1 MTTAV
6 ITDSNSG
13 VKIEEAEALGICVLP
28 MPIIIDGKTYYENE
42 NITPSEFFSAM
53 MNDSDIST
61 SQPTPGDVL
70 EVWKQALTTA
80 DEVVYIPMSSGLSGS
95 CSSAQ
100 MLARDFDG
108 KVHVVDNRRISVSLY
123 QSVLR
128 AADFAKAGVSGSEIR
143 QKLEAEGAESTIY
156 LTVETLKYF
165 RRSGRVTP
173 AAAALGD
180 LFNIKPVL
188 CTKGGKFD
196 VQSNVHG
203 MLKAKKTMLN
213 EIANDRQ
220 TLLRRYADD
229 EISIGFADSF
239 VEQKDSEAWVA
250 LVEKTFPQYHTFYL
264 PLSLSIACHTGPN
277 ACGIGI
283 FRKP

>member
-239 VEQKDSEAWVA
+239 VEQKDSEAWAA